1 MRGDDPFYLR
11 CGATLKH
18 FYGNNQEK
26 DRVRTSSSIDP
37 RNKKEY
43 YLEPFR
49 RAVEAGAETVAYG
62 LKAGV
67 DCFTDDG
74 KAVEA
79 AAREALERG
88 LITWEDVDRS
98 IRNSF
103 RTRIRLGLYDR
114 QGDNP
119 YCEIPEERLN
129 SPEHTAL
136 ARKAVRESA
145 VLLKNEAAGS
155 VPAADPGAEKKKRF
169 LPLEPGQKIAVIGP
183 WADVV
188 IYAAGCNPVIN
199 SKEEIDREDLDMPR
213 AQEEQLLEI
222 ASINPRT
229 MLLLIC
235 NYPYAIGRIQEEIPA
250 ILQCASGSQELGNG
264 LADLLF
270 GKASPAGRLP
280 MTWYRSTKD
289 LPPMEDYDI
298 IRGKRTYQY
307 FDRPVLYP
315 FGYGLSYTEF
325 AYSGLDVTL
334 EEPEGKEKT
343 LRISLIVKNTGTTVS
358 DEVVQIYV
366 RQNNSRAPRP
376 RKQLKAFERAGSLP
390 PEEERRV
397 EFRIPLKELEYY
409 DVVTERMVLEEGS
422 YTILAGASSEDIRLE
437 RTLSIG
443 GVKIPPRNAESVT
456 KADHYDDCKGAVLY
470 QGHDSK
476 CAVYAKTETAE
487 LLYRDFV
494 FEKTPRKIHVLF

>member
-49 RAVEAGAETVAYG
+49 RAVEAGAEAVAYG

-103 RTRIRLGLYDR
+103 RTRIRLG
-114 QGDNP
+114 Q
-119 YCEIPEERLN
+119 
-129 SPEHTAL
+129 
-136 ARKAVRESA
+136 
-145 VLLKNEAAGS
+145 
-155 VPAADPGAEKKKRF
+155 
-169 LPLEPGQKIAVIGP
+169 
-183 WADVV
+183 
-188 IYAAGCNPVIN
+188 
-199 SKEEIDREDLDMPR
+199 
-213 AQEEQLLEI
+213 
-222 ASINPRT
+222 
-229 MLLLIC
+229 
-235 NYPYAIGRIQEEIPA
+235 
-250 ILQCASGSQELGNG
+250 
-264 LADLLF
+264 
-270 GKASPAGRLP
+270 
-280 MTWYRSTKD
+280 
-289 LPPMEDYDI
+289 
-298 IRGKRTYQY
+298 
-307 FDRPVLYP
+307 
-315 FGYGLSYTEF
+315 
-325 AYSGLDVTL
+325 
-334 EEPEGKEKT
+334 
-343 LRISLIVKNTGTTVS
+343 
-358 DEVVQIYV
+358 
-366 RQNNSRAPRP
+366 
-376 RKQLKAFERAGSLP
+376 
-390 PEEERRV
+390 
-397 EFRIPLKELEYY
+397 
-409 DVVTERMVLEEGS
+409 
-422 YTILAGASSEDIRLE
+422 
-437 RTLSIG
+437 TLSIG

-494 FEKTPRKIHVLF
+494 FEKTPRKIHVLFQGEGSGTVELYAAEQGLCTGKPETAAESENIGGAVLKKNLLLRQNCDNSGKPVWKEYLLNEDAVENLPTGKKMDLLIRLKGGAGIAEYCFSD